1 MVYFL
6 WFIISILAFVWMHY
20 FTELSKRNKWL
31 ITSVVTLIV
40 ANAALINFM
49 NNKEGELAAAAQL
62 KFENNETLVCGDMNI
77 TAKEFSYSVGTQSF
91 VGNKGSKYAS
101 KILSA
106 SECR

>member
-6 WFIISILAFVWMHY
+6 WFIISLLAFVWMHY
-20 FTELSKRNKWL
+20 FTELSNRNKAL
-31 ITSVVTLIV
+31 ITLIVTLVV

-49 NNKEGELAAAAQL
+49 NDKEGELAAAAQL
-62 KFENNETLVCGDMNI
+62 KFTNNETIVCQDINV
-77 TAKEFSYSVGTQSF
+77 TNKEFSYSVGTQSF
-91 VGNKGSKYAS
+91 VGNKGSKYDS